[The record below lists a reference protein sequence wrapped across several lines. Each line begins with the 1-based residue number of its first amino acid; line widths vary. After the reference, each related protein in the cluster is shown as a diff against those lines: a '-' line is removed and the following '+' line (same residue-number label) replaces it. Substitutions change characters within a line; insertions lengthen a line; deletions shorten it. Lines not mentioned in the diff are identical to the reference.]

1 MQIKDVKG
9 NPVKEGLDISDLL
22 QQTIDQTALFTTHN
36 IVDYLV
42 GYIVKRNDYEEN
54 KKNYDEIITV
64 IKKMEKM
71 YEDKANGKD
80 NSKVNSDNS
89 K

>member
-42 GYIVKRNDYEEN
+42 GYIKHRSDYDKN
-54 KKNYDEIITV
+54 KKNYDEIISV

-80 NSKVNSDNS
+80 NSKVDSDNNQ
-89 K
+89 